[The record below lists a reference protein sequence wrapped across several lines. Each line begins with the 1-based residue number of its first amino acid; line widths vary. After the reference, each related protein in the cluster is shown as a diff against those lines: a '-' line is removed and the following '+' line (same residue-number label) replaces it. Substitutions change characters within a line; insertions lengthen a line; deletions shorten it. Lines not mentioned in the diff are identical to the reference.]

1 MLDLASSFMAS
12 VARDPDAVALVDGD
26 LRLTYRQWY
35 EKISSLVASFDRLC
49 LRPGDRIV
57 TLLQNRWEA
66 ATLHWASQF
75 AGLVITPINW
85 RAKVDELDYCI
96 ENSEACAIFYEDVS
110 ADAVRQSSL
119 AGRLRRVS
127 VDPRGGDA

>member
-35 EKISSLVASFDRLC
+35 EKISSLVASFARLF

-57 TLLQNRWEA
+57 TLLQYPFGSA
-66 ATLHWASQF
+66 PLHWACHF
-75 AGLVITPINW
+75 AGLVITPISW
-85 RAKVDELDYCI
+85 RAKTDELDYCI
-96 ENSEACAIFYEDVS
+96 ENAEAC
-110 ADAVRQSSL
+110 
-119 AGRLRRVS
+119 
-127 VDPRGGDA
+127 